1 MLRKESRQHDYNQ
14 HTSRTHA
21 YGSQQG
27 SGTLLQRTPE
37 LRRTG
42 RSRTRVTASLPELA
56 GGQARK
62 INLTLVHE
70 MTIRGRI
77 RPDGVLCDAFHIQR
91 GYWEAKGPRGNL
103 EEEIRQKIKG
113 GYPLE
118 NALFENTRQAVLYQ
132 AGQRYDFD
140 LRVQADATTLLKR

>member
-1 MLRKESRQHDYNQ
+1 MNMISMPAELTPTVLNKAVGRYYKELQDYAG
-14 HTSRTHA
+14 HA
-21 YGSQQG
+21 DH
-27 SGTLLQRTPE
+27 
-37 LRRTG
+37 
-42 RSRTRVTASLPELA
+42 ELA
-56 GGQARK
+56 LRPAFQGLLAEMARK

-103 EEEIRQKIKG
+103 EDEIRQKIKD

-118 NALFENTRQAVLYQ
+118 NALFENTRQAVLY
-132 AGQRYDFD
+132 
-140 LRVQADATTLLKR
+140 